1 MTDSD
6 RIAESSEP
14 QQTTRP
20 TDARAERLRP
30 LLWLVLIISA
40 STSLV
45 LWSTS
50 TGVLIGLGFGLLTAL
65 SGMSLIVHHYHHRR
79 G

>member
-14 QQTTRP
+14 QRTTRP
-20 TDARAERLRP
+20 TDARAGRLRP
-30 LLWLVLIISA
+30 LLWLVLVISA
-40 STSLV
+40 SANLV

-50 TGVLIGLGFGLLTAL
+50 SGVLIGLWFGLLTAL
-65 SGMSLIVHHYHHRR
+65 SGMGLIVHHYHHRR